1 MPHIAL
7 GIAFLDGTAIDAAL
21 SRQSS
26 WIGAAAVVTGVG
38 VATAVPSFV
47 DGRFSD
53 ALSALAMAFSGW
65 LVLGALVTS
74 LGNWAFAPEG
84 RRAGWGPLT
93 RAIGL
98 AQAPGLLRAF
108 GVIDS
113 AGPAVSI
120 IVFVWQAVTVS
131 AVIREA
137 FGFQKCLPAIALWVV
152 TMIPYLAIQVGL
164 QLFLTQ

>member
-1 MPHIAL
+1 MLRTAFGIAL
-7 GIAFLDGTAIDAAL
+7 LNRTAARAAL
-21 SRQSS
+21 SSQSS
-26 WIGAAAVVTGVG
+26 WIGAAVVVTVVG
-38 VATAVPSFV
+38 VATASPSIV

-53 ALSALAMAFSGW
+53 ALPQLAMAFSGW

-74 LGNWAFAPEG
+74 LGNWAFAHEG

-113 AGPAVSI
+113 AGLAVSI
-120 IVFVWQAVTVS
+120 IVFVWQAVAVS

-137 FGFQKCLPAIALWVV
+137 FGFQKRVSAIALWAVAL
-152 TMIPYLAIQVGL
+152 IPFLAIQVGL